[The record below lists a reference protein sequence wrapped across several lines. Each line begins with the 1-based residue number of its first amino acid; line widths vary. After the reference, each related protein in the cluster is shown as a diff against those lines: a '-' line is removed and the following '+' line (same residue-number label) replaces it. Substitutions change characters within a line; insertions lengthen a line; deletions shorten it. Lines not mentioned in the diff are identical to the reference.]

1 MLRFIYILI
10 IGLFLGVFINSPSF
24 ALQSEWSLG
33 NEAKIRIIS
42 PYTNNNNISE
52 FYLGLEY
59 QLEDGW
65 KTYWKA
71 PGEGGFPQ
79 TLDWKKSINISSLEI
94 LWPTPEEFEI
104 LGIKSIGYKNEV
116 IFPLKLNILDL
127 NKETFFSFDVNF
139 LICKDIC
146 IPGKAN
152 LELLLPPGE
161 GKTTNHYYY
170 LEKSI
175 SEVPIT
181 AGKIDELEI
190 LNVESFKDDLFTYIN
205 VEANSKTPFKN
216 PKIFL
221 DSSLGLP
228 VVDAQYSFS
237 SDQKKIN
244 ANFKFDKI
252 LFKENNFDL
261 KILLKDRLQAVEYVK
276 NIIINNTQKTLKYK
290 KSFFYIFF
298 ISLLGGFILNFMP
311 CVLPVLSLKLMSV
324 LNKNNSINS
333 IRKNFFST
341 SLGII
346 ISFFL
351 LSLILLFIR
360 YLGFNIGWGM
370 QFQNPIFLM
379 IIIFILFLFALNL
392 FGLYD
397 IMLPQFI
404 SRLIIKKNSY
414 KIAYKDFFNGFFA
427 TILATPCSAPFVGTA
442 ITLAFTQSYL
452 IMIFIFISMGI
463 GMSFPYI
470 LTAIFPSF
478 IFFIPKPGPWVNI
491 FKFIL
496 GLLLIGTI
504 LWIVYILTNHV
515 NFYFLIISTIILLL
529 NLFFFIFLK
538 KHKNFM
544 TIISLIIFI
553 FLPSFQSLQSK
564 NKFVEDDWIDFNDII
579 ISSLI
584 EENFTVFVDITAD
597 WCATCQFNKYN
608 VINSSEVKNN
618 FKNKKVIK
626 IRGDWTKPN
635 KKIENFLNNNN
646 RFGIPF
652 NIIYSKFYKE
662 GIILPEILTVKEV
675 LKTIEIVEDNNN
687 N

>member
-333 IRKNFFST
+333 IRKSFFST